1 MTTLSIFFKVL
12 SLKAGDDYEF
22 NRMFKL
28 RGLIA
33 VQHNYN
39 DIDTY
44 EPVINL
50 SELKDFESSDNI
62 TRACNYFK

>member
-1 MTTLSIFFKVL
+1 
-12 SLKAGDDYEF
+12 
-22 NRMFKL
+22 MFKL